1 METTLRL
8 SHVKSLISDIV
19 KYFCKL
25 PGALTYRDT

>member
-19 KYFCKL
+19 KYFCITRS
-25 PGALTYRDT
+25 TYLSWYI